1 MEDSESLKCSNKKSS
16 LSVSIKSVNSK
27 SQISNDDN
35 NKLKK
40 AMSFNYKLS
49 DLDKTSGKERELSK
63 DSKNQMNDF
72 DQSPSNNGK

>member
-1 MEDSESLKCSNKKSS
+1 
-16 LSVSIKSVNSK
+16 
-27 SQISNDDN
+27 
-35 NKLKK
+35 
-40 AMSFNYKLS
+40 MSFNYKLS